1 MTTLIDAFAA
11 NWMDLPNR
19 LAEQAGDVRLM
30 LDGAFCAGLHRSV
43 RALLRF
49 DASIGFLFEAL
60 PSCTD
65 ESRDVSPFVFS
76 HDLRNVGLVRVLGQC
91 NGWPMVH
98 CIQTDES
105 PASLAARLGG
115 WCAVE
120 ADGQRF
126 NLRFP
131 DTRRLPGICAAL
143 TSAQRQELF
152 GPARNWRFVGRD
164 GRWADLD
171 LSRVA
176 QFPSARAAVSP
187 SFGCP
192 QLDATQFASMLDD
205 GEADAVL
212 AVLQERGND
221 WPGRHSEVYF
231 AVNAALALA
240 RRAGLNH
247 ALTLDWCEACAQQPS
262 QLDDG
267 DGSAAL
273 HRWTSQEPAT
283 ALPSP

>member
-1 MTTLIDAFAA
+1 MLIDAFAA
-11 NWMDLPNR
+11 NWMNTPNR
-19 LAEQAGDVRLM
+19 LASLAGDVRLM
-30 LDGAFCAGLHRSV
+30 LDGAFCAGLHRSI
-43 RALLRF
+43 RARLRS
-49 DASIGFLFEAL
+49 DASVGFLFEAL

-65 ESRDVSPFVFS
+65 ESRDASPFVFS
-76 HDLRNVGLVRVLGQC
+76 HEPANVGLARLLERCDGL
-91 NGWPMVH
+91 PMMH

-105 PASLAARLGG
+105 PAGLAARLGS

-143 TSAQRQELF
+143 TSAQRQEFF
-152 GPARNWRFVGRD
+152 GPARSWRFVGRD

-171 LSRVA
+171 LSRVD
-176 QFPSARAAVSP
+176 PVSSARVAVSP

-212 AVLQERGND
+212 AVLQERGNH
-221 WPGRHSEVYF
+221 WSGQHSEVYF
-231 AVNAALALA
+231 AVHAALIVA

-247 ALTLDWCEACAQQPS
+247 ALTLGWCEACAQQTS

-273 HRWTSQEPAT
+273 SRWASQQSES
-283 ALPSP
+283 ALSSP